1 MIVCR
6 VLSLTMAGAMMHPDD
21 FRGSP
26 PGWKRPAHRMK
37 PADAQ
42 RDWAEE
48 YDALLRRAK
57 AQAAAAPTAGERRGH
72 PRFRV
77 RGTIG
82 VQLAAQV
89 PGVDMS
95 VDGVSFRSAMPIEAG
110 KRLNVVLAQ
119 AFLSEV
125 EVIACE
131 EQPAPDASGWPWRVH
146 CRFLHPGEGMR
157 VLIVLDSM
165 GILEPGPAS

>member
-1 MIVCR
+1 
-6 VLSLTMAGAMMHPDD
+6 MHSDD
-21 FRGSP
+21 LRGNP

-37 PADAQ
+37 PADAP

-48 YDALLRRAK
+48 YEALLRRAK
-57 AQAAAAPTAGERRGH
+57 ALTDTTPPPGERREH
-72 PRFRV
+72 PRFRIK
-77 RGTIG
+77 GTIG
-82 VQLAAQV
+82 VQLDAQV

-95 VDGVSFRSAMPIEAG
+95 ADGVSFRSAMPVAVG

-125 EVIACE
+125 VVISCE
-131 EQPAPDASGWPWRVH
+131 EHRQPDAPDWPWRVH
-146 CRFLHPGEGMR
+146 CRFAHPAEGIR

-165 GILEPGPAS
+165 GILEPGPVF